1 MPTPNVNLA
10 SRYSAK
16 VDERFAIASQ
26 AALALNQ
33 DYRFAGV
40 RTVNVYSIPVV
51 PLNDYTRSGQFRY
64 GNPTDLENSLQELTV
79 TRDRAFSF
87 IIDRAD
93 RNQTQMSMDAGRA
106 LSREIREVV
115 VPEYDAY
122 VFRKMA
128 LTACANNNTA
138 SATATK
144 ANAYELFL
152 NAQEALGDANVP
164 DSGRVCFCSY
174 KFANLLKQDP
184 AFMRYGDLSQL
195 MLTKGV
201 MGEVDGTRIVKVPA
215 SRLPTGAA
223 FILTH
228 PVAACAPKQLE
239 DYKIHDNPPGI
250 SGWLV
255 EGRVLYDCFI
265 LNEKANA
272 IWYHGAAV
280 SDSAG
285 SGSGSGSGNDSG
297 SGSGSGNDS
306 GSGSGSGDSGSGSGS
321 GDSGSGG

>member
-1 MPTPNVNLA
+1 MSNPTVNLA
-10 SRYSAK
+10 SRYSGK
-16 VDERFAIASQ
+16 VDERFAVASQ

-40 RTVNVYSIPVV
+40 RTVNVYSIPTVQ
-51 PLNDYTRSGQFRY
+51 LTDYTRSGQSRY
-64 GNPTDLENSLQELTV
+64 GTPTDLENSVQELTV

-93 RNQTQMSMDAGRA
+93 RNQTQMTMDAGRA

-115 VPEYDAY
+115 VPEYDTY

-128 LTACANNNTA
+128 LTACAKENTA
-138 SATATK
+138 ATVVTK
-144 ANAYELFL
+144 SNAYELFL
-152 NAQEALGDANVP
+152 NAQEALGNHDVP
-164 DSGRVCFCSY
+164 DTGRVCFCSY
-174 KFANLLKQDP
+174 RFANLLKQDP
-184 AFMRYGDLSQL
+184 AFMRYGEISQL
-195 MLTKGV
+195 MLNKGV

-228 PVAACAPKQLE
+228 PIAACAPKQLE

-265 LNEKANA
+265 LDQKADA
-272 IWYHGAAV
+272 VWYHGTAV
-280 SDSAG
+280 SD
-285 SGSGSGSGNDSG
+285 D
-297 SGSGSGNDS
+297 
-306 GSGSGSGDSGSGSGS
+306 
-321 GDSGSGG
+321 

>member
-1 MPTPNVNLA
+1 MPSPTVNLA

-26 AALALNQ
+26 ATLALNQ

-40 RTVNVYSIPVV
+40 RTVNVYSIPTV
-51 PLNDYTRSGQFRY
+51 PLNNYSRSGQSRY
-64 GNPTDLENSLQELTV
+64 GTPADLENSVQELTV

-87 IIDRAD
+87 VIDRAD
-93 RNQTQMSMDAGRA
+93 RNQTQMTMDAGRA
-106 LSREIREVV
+106 LSRQIREVV

-122 VFRKMA
+122 IFRKMA
-128 LTACANNNTA
+128 HTACTKGNTD
-138 SATATK
+138 ATAATK
-144 ANAYELFL
+144 NNAYELFL
-152 NAQEALGDANVP
+152 NAQEALGNHDVP
-164 DSGRVCFCSY
+164 DTGRVCFCSY

-184 AFMRYGDLSQL
+184 AFMRYGEMSQF
-195 MLTKGV
+195 MLAKGV

-215 SRLPTGAA
+215 SRLPNGAE

-255 EGRVLYDCFI
+255 EGRILYDCFI
-265 LNEKANA
+265 LKEKAHA
-272 IWYHGAAV
+272 VWYHGTVV
-280 SDSAG
+280 SNS
-285 SGSGSGSGNDSG
+285 
-297 SGSGSGNDS
+297 
-306 GSGSGSGDSGSGSGS
+306 
-321 GDSGSGG
+321 

>member
-1 MPTPNVNLA
+1 MSTPNVNLA

-16 VDERFAIASQ
+16 VDERFAVASQ
-26 AALALNQ
+26 AALALNN

-51 PLNDYTRSGQFRY
+51 PLNDYTRSGSSRY
-64 GNPTDLENSLQELTV
+64 GSPTDLENSLQELTV
-79 TRDRAFSF
+79 TKDRAFSF

-93 RNQTQMSMDAGRA
+93 RNQSQMTMDAGRA

-128 LTACANNNTA
+128 LTACAKGNTA
-138 SATATK
+138 TTAATK
-144 ANAYELFL
+144 SNAYELFL
-152 NAQEALGDANVP
+152 NAQEALGNANVP
-164 DSGRVCFCSY
+164 DTGRVCFCSY

-184 AFMRYGDLSQL
+184 AFMRYGNASQL
-195 MLTKGV
+195 MLSKGV
-201 MGEVDGTRIVKVPA
+201 LGEVDGTRIVKVAA

-255 EGRVLYDCFI
+255 EGRILYDCFI
-265 LNEKANA
+265 LNEKAGA
-272 IWYHGAAV
+272 VWYHGAAV
-280 SDSAG
+280 TDSSASGG
-285 SGSGSGSGNDSG
+285 S
-297 SGSGSGNDS
+297 
-306 GSGSGSGDSGSGSGS
+306 SGDGGGSESGESG
-321 GDSGSGG
+321 GSGG

>member
-1 MPTPNVNLA
+1 MSAPNVNLA

-16 VDERFAIASQ
+16 VDERFALASQ
-26 AALALNQ
+26 AALALNN

-40 RTVNVYSIPVV
+40 RTVNVYSIPIV
-51 PLNDYTRSGQFRY
+51 PLNDYTRSGASRY
-64 GNPTDLENSLQELTV
+64 GTPTDLENGLQELTV

-87 IIDRAD
+87 IIDRTD
-93 RNQTQMSMDAGRA
+93 RDQSQMTMDAGRA

-128 LTACANNNTA
+128 LTACAKGNTA
-138 SATATK
+138 TTSATK
-144 ANAYELFL
+144 SNAYELFL
-152 NAQEALGDANVP
+152 NAQESLGNANVP

-184 AFMRYGDLSQL
+184 AFMRYGDLSQA
-195 MLTKGV
+195 MLSKGV
-201 MGEVDGTRIVKVPA
+201 LGEVDGTRIVKVPA

-265 LNEKANA
+265 LNEKADA
-272 IWYHGAAV
+272 VWYHGAEVTDSAASGGSSGGS
-280 SDSAG
+280 SDSG
-285 SGSGSGSGNDSG
+285 NGESGSGSGG
-297 SGSGSGNDS
+297 
-306 GSGSGSGDSGSGSGS
+306 
-321 GDSGSGG
+321 

>member
-1 MPTPNVNLA
+1 MPNPTVNLA
-10 SRYSAK
+10 SRYSGK

-40 RTVNVYSIPVV
+40 RTVNVYSIPTVA
-51 PLNDYTRSGQFRY
+51 LNDYTRSGSNRY
-64 GNPTDLENSLQELTV
+64 GTPADLANSVQELTV

-93 RNQTQMSMDAGRA
+93 RSQTQMAMDAGRA

-128 LTACANNNTA
+128 LTACTKGNTA
-138 SATATK
+138 TTAATK
-144 ANAYELFL
+144 SNAYELLL
-152 NAQEALGDANVP
+152 NAQESLGNHGVP
-164 DSGRVCFCSY
+164 DMGRVCFCSY

-184 AFMRYGDLSQL
+184 AFMRYGNASQL
-195 MLTKGV
+195 MLAKGV

-215 SRLPTGAA
+215 SRLPTGAE

-239 DYKIHDNPPGI
+239 DYKIHDNLPGI

-265 LNEKANA
+265 LTEKADA
-272 IWYHGAAV
+272 VWYHGTAV
-280 SDSAG
+280 SAG
-285 SGSGSGSGNDSG
+285 
-297 SGSGSGNDS
+297 
-306 GSGSGSGDSGSGSGS
+306 
-321 GDSGSGG
+321 

>member
-1 MPTPNVNLA
+1 MPTPATVNLA
-10 SRYSAK
+10 SRYSGK

-26 AALALNQ
+26 ATLALNQ

-40 RTVNVYSIPVV
+40 RTVNVYSIPTVT
-51 PLNDYTRSGQFRY
+51 LNDYTRSGTNRY
-64 GNPTDLENSLQELTV
+64 GTPADLANSVQELTV

-93 RNQTQMSMDAGRA
+93 RNQTQMAMDAGRA

-122 VFRKMA
+122 IFRKMA
-128 LTACANNNTA
+128 LTACTKGNTA
-138 SATATK
+138 TTAATK
-144 ANAYELFL
+144 SNAYELLL
-152 NAQEALGDANVP
+152 NAQESLGNHGVP
-164 DSGRVCFCSY
+164 DMGRVCFCSY

-184 AFMRYGDLSQL
+184 AFMRYGNASQL
-195 MLTKGV
+195 MLAKGV

-215 SRLPTGAA
+215 SRLPTGAE

-239 DYKIHDNPPGI
+239 DYKVHDNPPGI

-265 LNEKANA
+265 LAEKADA
-272 IWYHGAAV
+272 VWYHGTAV
-280 SDSAG
+280 SAS
-285 SGSGSGSGNDSG
+285 
-297 SGSGSGNDS
+297 
-306 GSGSGSGDSGSGSGS
+306 
-321 GDSGSGG
+321 

>member
-1 MPTPNVNLA
+1 MSAPNVNLA
-10 SRYSAK
+10 SRYAAK

-26 AALALNQ
+26 AALALNH

-40 RTVNVYSIPVV
+40 RTVNVYSIPTV
-51 PLNDYTRSGQFRY
+51 PLNNYTRSGQSRY
-64 GNPTDLENSLQELTV
+64 GNPADLENSLQELTV
-79 TRDRAFSF
+79 TQDRAFSF

-93 RNQTQMSMDAGRA
+93 RDQSQMTMDAGRA

-128 LTACANNNTA
+128 LTACAKRNTA
-138 SATATK
+138 TTSATK
-144 ANAYELFL
+144 SNAYELFL
-152 NAQEALGDANVP
+152 NAQEALGDNNVP
-164 DSGRVCFCSY
+164 DTGRVCFCSY
-174 KFANLLKQDP
+174 RFANLLKQDP
-184 AFMRYGDLSQL
+184 AFMRYGNMSQL
-195 MLTKGV
+195 MLSKGV

-265 LNEKANA
+265 LAEKADA
-272 IWYHGAAV
+272 VWYHGTAV
-280 SDSAG
+280 SAS
-285 SGSGSGSGNDSG
+285 
-297 SGSGSGNDS
+297 
-306 GSGSGSGDSGSGSGS
+306 
-321 GDSGSGG
+321 